1 MFLRPC
7 LVISMGVV
15 GGEEYGNGQG
25 YRDEDDGELE
35 GFENQVMEVDMDMDP
50 ISDRDAAV
58 TNTGVLHA
66 DERHENTSLWTKIK
80 SEDQLFTKLIGTTG
94 ENLFRRIDVVSIS
107 FLLLFADTGFHHYV
121 VPHILN
127 T

>member
-25 YRDEDDGELE
+25 YRDEDDREL
-35 GFENQVMEVDMDMDP
+35 GGIENQVMEVDMDP

-58 TNTGVLHA
+58 TNTGVQTK
-66 DERHENTSLWTKIK
+66 DTKIQAFGPK
-80 SEDQLFTKLIGTTG
+80 
-94 ENLFRRIDVVSIS
+94 
-107 FLLLFADTGFHHYV
+107 
-121 VPHILN
+121 
-127 T
+127 